1 MITIP
6 QRLSRN
12 SLKIIKDIAV
22 IIYMTAINGEQ
33 NDKSNSIDETE
44 RGGLKNK
51 NPIIG
56 HQLIKLNTL
65 KIRIMIIF
73 FFIAAISHF
82 LCYHSLSFRI
92 KKV

>member
-1 MITIP
+1 MKKYKEI
-6 QRLSRN
+6 
-12 SLKIIKDIAV
+12 SLFKDEKLESGLEESLQ
-22 IIYMTAINGEQ
+22 Y
-33 NDKSNSIDETE
+33 TE
-44 RGGLKNK
+44 KNK

-82 LCYHSLSFRI
+82 LCYHSLSFGI